1 MIANFDPSCWLAG
14 IAAGAMLVCPAS
26 IGMAGAQDAAPQAT
40 AAPRSGASPATPRR
54 PAASPAC
61 RTDSMGTATVSAVH
75 DGRSFVLDDGRE
87 VRLDGIEVPPVAA
100 PGVSVERA
108 AAGLAAKAA
117 LEELVLHRTVELRT
131 AETVPDRYGR
141 IVAQAVVLADG
152 GGRPVAD
159 ELLAHG
165 HARMAADAACAAAL
179 LERERGAR
187 RGQAWSL
194 GRSILFCAHGR
205 GSGGPPGRKGSFQRR
220 GRDDFVG
227 PRERRHY
234 LREFRPA
241 LVGGSHRHH
250 RRSAARPRSRP
261 RDWIRKDWQAAT
273 LGCAARSR
281 SAAARGSR
289 RPRPD
294 RSRSPSATD
303 A

>member
-26 IGMAGAQDAAPQAT
+26 IGMARAQDAAPQAT

-61 RTDSMGTATVSAVH
+61 RTDSVGTATVSAVH

-100 PGVSVERA
+100 PGVSAERA

-131 AETVPDRYGR
+131 AETAPDRYGR

-165 HARMAADAACAAAL
+165 HARMAADAACATAL

-187 RGQAWSL
+187 EAKLGLWGDPYYSVRTAEDLAGLLAERGRFSVVE
-194 GRSILFCAHGR
+194 GTILSVR
-205 GSGGPPGRKGSFQRR
+205 ESGGTIYMNFGRRWSQALTVTIAKRR
-220 GRDDFVG
+220 EAAFVAAGLDPKRLERRRIRVRGWIEERNG
-227 PRERRHY
+227 PRIE
-234 LREFRPA
+234 A
-241 LVGGSHRHH
+241 
-250 RRSAARPRSRP
+250 SRP
-261 RDWIRKDWQAAT
+261 EQIEIAERH
-273 LGCAARSR
+273 
-281 SAAARGSR
+281 
-289 RPRPD
+289 
-294 RSRSPSATD
+294 
-303 A
+303 